1 MASSFYSNEELRELG
16 LASFGNNVLISKKA
30 SIYSP
35 SSINV
40 GSDVRIDDF
49 CILSGRITLG
59 NNIHIGA
66 FCALYGRF
74 GIEMADYTGLS
85 PRTTIFSAT
94 DDFGGDFLISPM
106 APDEYTNVTGGLV
119 KLEKYVQVGAGSIIL
134 PNVTLT
140 EGAAT
145 GSMTLVNRSLEPW
158 TIYAGIPAKEL
169 KARKRGLLDKIKSIE
184 NAR

>member
-1 MASSFYSNEELRELG
+1 MASSFYSIEELQQLG
-16 LASFGNNVLISKKA
+16 LAHVGVNVLISKKA

-35 SSINV
+35 NTISIGDN
-40 GSDVRIDDF
+40 VRIDDF
-49 CILSGRITLG
+49 CILSGKITLG

-74 GIEMADYTGLS
+74 GIELQDYTGLS

-106 APDEYTNVTGGLV
+106 APDEFTNVTGGLV
-119 KLEKYVQVGAGSIIL
+119 KLEKYTQVGAGTIIL
-134 PNVTLT
+134 PSVVLS
-140 EGAAT
+140 EGCAT
-145 GSMTLVNRSLEPW
+145 GSMTLVTKSLEPW
-158 TIYAGIPAKEL
+158 TIYTGIPAKAL
-169 KARKRGLLDKIKSIE
+169 KPRKRGLLEKVKGIE

>member
-1 MASSFYSNEELRELG
+1 MASSFYSNEELHEIG
-16 LASFGNNVLISKKA
+16 LANFGNNVLISKKA
-30 SIYSP
+30 SIYSA
-35 SSINV
+35 SSIDIGDN
-40 GSDVRIDDF
+40 VRIDDF

-74 GIEMADYTGLS
+74 GIDMADYTGLS

-106 APDEYTNVTGGLV
+106 APDEYTNVTGGVV

-134 PNVTLT
+134 PNVTLA

-145 GSMTLVNRSLEPW
+145 GSLTLVNKSLESW
-158 TIYAGIPAKEL
+158 TIYTGIPAKAL
-169 KARKRGLLDKIKSIE
+169 KERKKGLLEKIKSIE
-184 NAR
+184 DAR